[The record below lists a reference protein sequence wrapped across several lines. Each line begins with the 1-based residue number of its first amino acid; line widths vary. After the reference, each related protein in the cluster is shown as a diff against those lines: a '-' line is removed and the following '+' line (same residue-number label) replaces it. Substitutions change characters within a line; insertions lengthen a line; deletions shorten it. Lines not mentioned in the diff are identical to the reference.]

1 MRISQQHIDTFMQQ
15 GFVIIEKFISEAE
28 RQAALAGFHRVYPS
42 YDTWIAKGKPKTVY
56 NQKSGGNLF
65 PWSDRGLNYAV
76 THPDIIDA
84 AERII
89 GTREIRLCDGDISVR
104 YAGDESVTGF
114 HIDYGNNTLGP
125 YMPRDHSNISF
136 ILNLEEIK
144 PGMAPT
150 LIVPDGKSDSEG
162 VEMIVPAGSVCIYS
176 SISTRHTSTPFT
188 APTGYRAN
196 MWAIYS
202 RKDRP
207 WDGGRTFTYK
217 GGAMYEGMSRFIADA
232 TPRQLE
238 MIGFPPPGDPLWTAE
253 FTTRMAERYPGFD
266 PAKYMIATEA
276 AVAH

>member
-1 MRISQQHIDTFMQQ
+1 MRISRRHIDTFMAQ
-15 GFVIIEKFISEAE
+15 GFVIIENFITEGE
-28 RQAALAGFHRVYPS
+28 RTAALEGFHQLYPP
-42 YDTWIAKGKPKTVY
+42 YETWLAQGKPKVAWD
-56 NQKSGGNLF
+56 QKSGANLF
-65 PWSDRGLNYAV
+65 PWDNRGLNGLA

-114 HIDYGNNTLGP
+114 HVDFGNNTLGP
-125 YMPRDHSNISF
+125 YVPRDHSNISF
-136 ILNLEEIK
+136 IVNLEEIK
-144 PGMAPT
+144 AGMAPT
-150 LIVPDGKSDSEG
+150 LIVPDGKPDNEG

-196 MWAIYS
+196 MWAIYC

-207 WDGGRTFTYK
+207 WDGGRSFSYK
-217 GGAMYEGMSRFIADA
+217 GGASNSAMARFIAEA

-238 MIGFPPPGDPLWTAE
+238 LLGFPPPGDALWTPD
-253 FTTRMAERYPGFD
+253 FTSRMAHRYPGFD
-266 PAKYMIATEA
+266 AAQYVMRAEA
-276 AVAH
+276 AVAQ